1 MITGNP
7 VGAIAFVSFKSL
19 AVASVAGHCVTYRHP
34 LKMCSK
40 PAPQPE
46 DIIWPNVYMPMRLL
60 PFKTVLG
67 VGSSIVVTLFFSVIV
82 GIIAALTNVQTLH
95 DHVPFMR
102 DFLENSKV
110 AQELLPYLPAFLLV
124 GVDSTIPPILSFLAR
139 VVFREVRTVSEAHVA
154 VYKRLYMFLLYNN
167 LLVLFLSSSLNT
179 YYAIAEDP
187 HKTLLALGNFLPNI
201 SSFYIAY
208 IMIKV
213 LCSHPMELTRMSSYA
228 VAAVRWCL
236 TDDLTETQKATR
248 ILGCNALERPGGFYY
263 GRVYADNAFVF
274 TITMTFALV
283 APLILPFA
291 LAFFFGALVVY
302 KRMLL
307 FVYEP
312 EFESA
317 GTFWPKTYRRM
328 VAALYFM
335 QVALVCILI
344 TNEAFK
350 EVGWM
355 VPLPVLTMLG
365 SMVITRSYH
374 DAAVHLPL
382 SVAMEMDE
390 LNKSYG
396 EGYDFLNASYI
407 QPALV
412 VEKRGVGVGGNVHG
426 SVHVHVHAR
435 REQGKQQ
442 QQQQVYVPPPPPP
455 APAASRVPVSAPAVA
470 EPHSPPHHSASAAPE
485 RVDVVIASSK
495 VRASAETKEAGEE
508 DEREGKG
515 EA

>member
-1 MITGNP
+1 
-7 VGAIAFVSFKSL
+7 
-19 AVASVAGHCVTYRHP
+19 
-34 LKMCSK
+34 
-40 PAPQPE
+40 
-46 DIIWPNVYMPMRLL
+46 
-60 PFKTVLG
+60 
-67 VGSSIVVTLFFSVIV
+67 
-82 GIIAALTNVQTLH
+82 
-95 DHVPFMR
+95 
-102 DFLENSKV
+102 
-110 AQELLPYLPAFLLV
+110 
-124 GVDSTIPPILSFLAR
+124 
-139 VVFREVRTVSEAHVA
+139 
-154 VYKRLYMFLLYNN
+154 
-167 LLVLFLSSSLNT
+167 
-179 YYAIAEDP
+179 
-187 HKTLLALGNFLPNI
+187 
-201 SSFYIAY
+201 
-208 IMIKV
+208 
-213 LCSHPMELTRMSSYA
+213 
-228 VAAVRWCL
+228 
-236 TDDLTETQKATR
+236 
-248 ILGCNALERPGGFYY
+248 
-263 GRVYADNAFVF
+263 
-274 TITMTFALV
+274 MTFALV

-365 SMVITRSYH
+365 SMVITRSYY

-426 SVHVHVHAR
+426 SVHVHAR
-435 REQGKQQ
+435 REQQQQQ

-455 APAASRVPVSAPAVA
+455 AAAAPPVPVSAPAVA
-470 EPHSPPHHSASAAPE
+470 EPHHSASAAAE
-485 RVDVVIASSK
+485 RADVVIASSK
-495 VRASAETKEAGEE
+495 ARASAETKEAGEE
-508 DEREGKG
+508 DESEGKG